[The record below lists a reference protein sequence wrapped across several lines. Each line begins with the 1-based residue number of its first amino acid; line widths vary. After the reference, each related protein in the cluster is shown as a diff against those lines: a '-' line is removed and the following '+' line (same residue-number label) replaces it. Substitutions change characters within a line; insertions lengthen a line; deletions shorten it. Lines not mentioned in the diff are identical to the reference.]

1 MLEESAKLEEKEAD
15 FRLRVTDDD
24 AIDASQGLGTQDLSG
39 ETDRTRLSNE
49 DTERSHFAEDVR
61 GSMERSNSSL
71 SSVSSAG
78 ITSDMQ
84 SASLDIDLADH
95 LEVLE
100 EIGRGGTG
108 QVYKVFDKNLQR
120 VLAIKVLRKELL
132 VDNQTVK
139 RFVHE
144 AEAAADLSHAHVVSV
159 YGHGET
165 KDGSPYIT
173 MNFIEGSSFS
183 NLLKLEHEIEWQRA
197 LGLFIQICDGLE
209 YAHQKGLIHRDLKPS
224 NIIISSEDGGIE
236 IAHIVD
242 FGIAKVVT
250 TRGDTY
256 NTLTASGDFLGTPLY
271 MSPEQCLGQ
280 NVDLRTDIYAIGCML
295 FEAINGSSPY
305 ASASPVEIIAKKMS
319 EEAPTLNKENIPADL
334 SLIASCC
341 MARNANDRYSNVAEL
356 RQDLQSVLAGR
367 TPRHAR
373 RKVGTLKE
381 IAGKRLLAF
390 VIDNTILSFISG
402 AGNIF
407 FVIIGMLIAAAP
419 KASASAADGL
429 GALALLSYFVFPLAA
444 SFTYF
449 AWFEVRRGG
458 TPGKRLCGL
467 TVCDRYGKPL
477 TYPAAIMRNFWKN
490 VMLWVFPYI
499 GVVGFILPEHG
510 LGFLTS
516 LFSFGLF
523 MFIFLRSLI
532 VHHRFPWDRAVG
544 AQVKRR

>member
-1 MLEESAKLEEKEAD
+1 MAGRATVLEDSAKVDEKETD
-15 FRLRVTDDD
+15 VRLRVTDDE
-24 AIDASQGLGTQDLSG
+24 AIDFSQGLRSQAPPI
-39 ETDRTRLSNE
+39 ETDPSETQTR
-49 DTERSHFAEDVR
+49 
-61 GSMERSNSSL
+61 
-71 SSVSSAG
+71 SAP
-78 ITSDMQ
+78 
-84 SASLDIDLADH
+84 LDIDLADH

-108 QVYKVFDKNLQR
+108 QVYKVFDKNLQH

-165 KDGSPYIT
+165 KDGSPYIS

-224 NIIISSEDGGIE
+224 NIIVSSADGGIE

-295 FEAINGSSPY
+295 FEALSGSSPY

-334 SLIASCC
+334 SLIAACC
-341 MARNANDRYSNVAEL
+341 MARNASDRYSNVAEL
-356 RQDLQSVLAGR
+356 RQDLESVLAGK
-367 TPRHAR
+367 TPRRAR
-373 RKVGTLKE
+373 RKVGSPRE

-402 AGNIF
+402 AANVF
-407 FVIIGMLIAAAP
+407 FAIVVVVFAAAT
-419 KASASAADGL
+419 KGSGSAADGL
-429 GALALLSYFVFPLAA
+429 GAVAFLSYFVFPLAA

-458 TPGKRLCGL
+458 TPGKKVCGL

-490 VMLWVFPYI
+490 MMLWVFPFI
-499 GVVGFILPEHG
+499 GVLGFALPEHA

-516 LFSFGLF
+516 LLSFALF
-523 MFIFLRSLI
+523 LFVCLRSLV